1 MNILDTH
8 VYKLR
13 FHIDK
18 DNAPF
23 KYMKRWNDLKI
34 KCENGENKHIIEK
47 IKSYCK
53 LNSNKEISYLDTA
66 EGSKKITFRDFSS
79 SQNDNDIILHE
90 IINTDNEKWTY
101 EELDDLMDA
110 FIKTANFYIEGEFA
124 NGCIEM
130 IKK

>member
-13 FHIDK
+13 FRIDK
-18 DNAPF
+18 ENAPF
-23 KYMKRWNDLKI
+23 KYMERWNDLKI
-34 KCENGENKHIIEK
+34 KCETGENKHIIQK

-53 LNSNKEISYLDTA
+53 LNSNKEISYLDTS
-66 EGSKKITFRDFSS
+66 EGGKQIRFRDFSCS
-79 SQNDNDIILHE
+79 KKDNDIILHE
-90 IINTDNEKWTY
+90 IVNTNNEKWTY
-101 EELDDLMDA
+101 EELEDLMDA
-110 FIKTANFYIEGEFA
+110 FIKTANFYIEGEFV